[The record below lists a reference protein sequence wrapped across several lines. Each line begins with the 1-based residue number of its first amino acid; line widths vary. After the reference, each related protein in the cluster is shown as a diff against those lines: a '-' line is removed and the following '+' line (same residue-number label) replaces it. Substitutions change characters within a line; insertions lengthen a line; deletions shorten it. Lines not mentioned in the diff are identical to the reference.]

1 MHGQIGQPYYKGSGP
16 SGEVAST
23 HDGNTAN
30 NTGGCGGESLPQKPI
45 PGPESAGGPISLQ
58 RALSKRNT
66 GPGLPGPGLPN
77 KNTTAAGSVL

>member
-45 PGPESAGGPISLQ
+45 PGPESTYSGPARRKGPSL
-58 RALSKRNT
+58 S
-66 GPGLPGPGLPN
+66 GPGLPN
-77 KNTTAAGSVL
+77 KNTTAAGSVR